1 MKAYR
6 KDVKGKL
13 KQRKSY
19 EKISETKYVTF
30 DQKSRLNLN
39 WKCGTFKRKKNLMF
53 SIFKPCA
60 SQQITNLKKKKLM
73 NVMKTQLP

>member
-6 KDVKGKL
+6 KDVEGKL

-30 DQKSRLNLN
+30 DQKSHLNLN
-39 WKCGTFKRKKNLMF
+39 
-53 SIFKPCA
+53 
-60 SQQITNLKKKKLM
+60 
-73 NVMKTQLP
+73 